1 MKKINKNNV
10 FVMRNFDGVYTS
22 GCDSPFTD
30 RRGRERGGGVRI
42 ILTSHVPRKL
52 QHDDA
57 QITINKKSMK

>member
-30 RRGRERGGGVRI
+30 RRGRERGGGGLSLRH
-42 ILTSHVPRKL
+42 TCRENSNTTMHKL
-52 QHDDA
+52 R
-57 QITINKKSMK
+57 